1 MDGDDALQDSV
12 SGPVGGSPHPPID
25 LREPGKSQ
33 MSRLSPLFNPA
44 HRKQLRRMNGGVS
57 PPHQGEIY
65 FLDLVAAIAR
75 RWWVFLPV
83 VIVFGFLTVQVLD
96 NVQPTYGATAS
107 YLLIAPQPETPAA
120 VLESQEEVDPQSF
133 AALLSDGE
141 VRAAVIPQGSD
152 VNYTVAWDRGA
163 VVTIKAA
170 GSRGTDAVTAVQ
182 ALIDAAPNV
191 LQGYRERAGLVGRAP
206 MLRVLSTPTVA
217 PLDTAPDAPDFT
229 YVATGALALYNEL
242 RVEENP
248 LAQFTYASDVLVT
261 ILKSP
266 QAQSQFP
273 AAVFAVAPEA
283 GNSAPIVNVR
293 IEATDPDSVRITS
306 RGLKDLL
313 TSELVS
319 LQDSLEIAEA
329 LRIRLVEIVPSD
341 EVRLVATNRVRPA
354 VVLVVTGVAVA
365 SLLALAIDG
374 LFRRRRL
381 VT

>member
-1 MDGDDALQDSV
+1 MDEDDALQDSS
-12 SGPVGGSPHPPID
+12 SGPVGGSPHLVID
-25 LREPGKSQ
+25 LREPGTSQ
-33 MSRLSPLFNPA
+33 MSRLSPLTNQA
-44 HRKQLRRMNGGVS
+44 HRKQLRRMNGGVRS
-57 PPHQGEIY
+57 QDQDEFY
-65 FLDLVAAIAR
+65 FLDLVAAIVR

-107 YLLIAPQPETPAA
+107 YLLIAPQPETKAS

-152 VNYTVAWDRGA
+152 VNYTVAWDGGA

-170 GSRGTDAVTAVQ
+170 GRSGTDAVTVVQ
-182 ALIDAAPNV
+182 ALIDAAPDV
-191 LQGYRERAGLVGRAP
+191 LQGYRERAELVGLSPR
-206 MLRVLSTPTVA
+206 LRVLSTPTVA
-217 PLDTAPDAPDFT
+217 PLDTAPNAPDFT

-242 RVEENP
+242 HVEENP
-248 LAQFTYASDVLVT
+248 LARSTYASDVLVT

-266 QAQSQFP
+266 QARSQFP

-283 GNSAPIVNVR
+283 GSSAPIVNVR
-293 IEATDPDSVRITS
+293 IEATDPDSVRSTS

-319 LQDSLEIAEA
+319 LQDSLEITED
-329 LRIRLVEIVPSD
+329 LRIRLEEIVPSD
-341 EVRLVATNRVRPA
+341 EVRLFATNRVRPA
-354 VVLVVTGVAVA
+354 IALVVTGVAAA
-365 SLLALAIDG
+365 SLAALAIDG
-374 LFRRRRL
+374 LLRRRRR